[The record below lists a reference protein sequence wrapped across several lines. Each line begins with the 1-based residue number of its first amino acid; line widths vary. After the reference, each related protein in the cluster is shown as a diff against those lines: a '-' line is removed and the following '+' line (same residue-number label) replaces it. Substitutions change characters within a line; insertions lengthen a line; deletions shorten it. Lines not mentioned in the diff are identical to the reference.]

1 VGPEIVD
8 SGGRTGWF
16 SPVTNGQVAAD
27 FRVRMYRG
35 KPLLTWAQ
43 QSNLGKLAGPTS
55 VNYIADDT
63 YHIIARVSAG
73 NGFNA
78 DAHEFLI
85 TPQGTALITIYDIV
99 TADLSSVGGSK
110 NAELWEGSIQEI
122 DVSKGKVIF
131 EWRSL
136 GKVGFDESYWPPP
149 DS

>member
-1 VGPEIVD
+1 
-8 SGGRTGWF
+8 
-16 SPVTNGQVAAD
+16 
-27 FRVRMYRG
+27 
-35 KPLLTWAQ
+35 
-43 QSNLGKLAGPTS
+43 
-55 VNYIADDT
+55 
-63 YHIIARVSAG
+63 VSAG